1 MSTFSTIVLRQGDAD
16 TLTEVIENL
25 TALTGYTAKMYI
37 VKSDGTAVDT
47 ITGTIDTLT
56 ITYEILNESSKLYPV
71 GVHDFET
78 KIFDSSDHVYTP
90 SYGKFIVEPAKEEDP
105 S

>member
-1 MSTFSTIVLRQGDAD
+1 MSTFHTIVLRQGDSD

-25 TALTGYTAKMYI
+25 TVLTGYTAKMYI
-37 VKSDGTAVDT
+37 VKSDGTEVDT

-56 ITYEILNESSKLYPV
+56 ITYEIVNESSKVYPV

-90 SYGKFIVEPAKEEDP
+90 SYGKFIVESAKEEDP
-105 S
+105 A

>member
-1 MSTFSTIVLRQGDAD
+1 MSKYHNIVLRQGDAD

-25 TALTGYTAKMYI
+25 TALTGYTAKLYI
-37 VKSDGTAVDT
+37 VEADGTSVDT
-47 ITGTIDTLT
+47 ITGNISGLN
-56 ITYEILNESSKLYPV
+56 ITYEIVNELSKAYPV

-78 KIFDSSDHVYTP
+78 KIYDSSDHVYTP
-90 SYGKFIVEPAKEEDP
+90 SYGKFIVEPAKENDP

>member
-1 MSTFSTIVLRQGDAD
+1 MSKYHNITLSQGESD

-37 VKSDGTAVDT
+37 VKSDGTEVDT

-56 ITYEILNESSKLYPV
+56 ITYEIVNESSKVYPV

-90 SYGKFIVEPAKEEDP
+90 SYGKFIVESAKEEDP
-105 S
+105 A

>member
-1 MSTFSTIVLRQGDAD
+1 MSKYHNIVLRQGDAD

-25 TALTGYTAKMYI
+25 TALTGYTAKLYI
-37 VKSDGTAVDT
+37 VEADGTSVDT
-47 ITGTIDTLT
+47 ITGNISGLN
-56 ITYEILNESSKLYPV
+56 ITYEIVNESSKAYPV

-78 KIFDSSDHVYTP
+78 KIYDSSDHVYTP
-90 SYGKFIVEPAKEEDP
+90 SYGKFIVEPAKENDP